1 MAFLNGEDRL
11 GSRRWSGTLL
21 TDRYGAYDTVVD
33 PRLYPGRISA
43 ACAAHAR
50 RNFEE
55 LTKDGTS
62 PIGLDAL
69 RRFARI
75 YEVEGE
81 LKELSDEQRLT
92 QRQRL
97 ARPLWHEMRQW
108 LELERRVVA
117 DGSATAKAIDY
128 TLGHWAALTRHLEDG
143 AVALDNNHLERQI
156 KPWAMGRR
164 AWQFVGSELAGQR
177 AAIIMSLVQSARM
190 NGHDPW
196 AYLRDVLHR
205 LPTLRNSQLDELL
218 PHRWAPAQA

>member
-1 MAFLNGEDRL
+1 M
-11 GSRRWSGTLL
+11 
-21 TDRYGAYDTVVD
+21 
-33 PRLYPGRISA
+33 YPGRISA

-97 ARPLWHEMRQW
+97 GWSTEA
-108 LELERRVVA
+108 V
-117 DGSATAKAIDY
+117 T
-128 TLGHWAALTRHLEDG
+128 TLPCA
-143 AVALDNNHLERQI
+143 
-156 KPWAMGRR
+156 
-164 AWQFVGSELAGQR
+164 
-177 AAIIMSLVQSARM
+177 
-190 NGHDPW
+190 
-196 AYLRDVLHR
+196 
-205 LPTLRNSQLDELL
+205 
-218 PHRWAPAQA
+218 

>member
-1 MAFLNGEDRL
+1 MVRVFSILSEMTTPTLVFWRRSFSAGAVGSMVGQIARL
-11 GSRRWSGTLL
+11 KGASRVVGSAGTAEKVALL

-81 LKELSDEQRLT
+81 LMELSDEQRLT

-97 ARPLWHEMRQW
+97 ANAARGTGDQSYFHSSSSMS
-108 LELERRVVA
+108 
-117 DGSATAKAIDY
+117 GTA
-128 TLGHWAALTRHLEDG
+128 GC
-143 AVALDNNHLERQI
+143 
-156 KPWAMGRR
+156 
-164 AWQFVGSELAGQR
+164 SEK
-177 AAIIMSLVQSARM
+177 
-190 NGHDPW
+190 
-196 AYLRDVLHR
+196 
-205 LPTLRNSQLDELL
+205 
-218 PHRWAPAQA
+218 